1 MGSDHWQDWHDD
13 VHQRSTFSFD
23 GWRRVALV
31 GNGMISFFD
40 DSISALIWPEEAI
53 APNPLSVRA
62 QKGEFVR
69 SLNEML
75 GMI

>member
-1 MGSDHWQDWHDD
+1 MGSDHWQYWHDD

-23 GWRRVALV
+23 GWRRVALA

-40 DSISALIWPEEAI
+40 DSIFALIWSEETI
-53 APNPLSVRA
+53 APNPLSAPA

-69 SLNEML
+69 SLNKML